1 MAEIL
6 KKFKN
11 IILSYHEHDSLLEN
25 IIDEELTEEER
36 KQAWEEYEE
45 DKKPK
50 PVYPPFRYGMNIGF
64 HFSFIELLRPKNLF
78 WNMYIETI
86 ESNLIQ

>member
-6 KKFKN
+6 KKFKS

-25 IIDEELTEEER
+25 IVDEELTEEER
-36 KQAWEEYEE
+36 KQAWEEYEN

-50 PVYPPFRYGMNIGF
+50 PIYP
-64 HFSFIELLRPKNLF
+64 SFPSYLGKVLGSELIEL
-78 WNMYIETI
+78 
-86 ESNLIQ
+86 